1 MKVILYSDLHL
12 YNHHKLLINSETA
25 LNFLGFINDY
35 AQKHKIDTLICAG
48 DFFHTKSRA
57 YSPHVIQAWLRI
69 KDIYKASIN
78 HYMLIGN
85 HDMSNPNNTMNS
97 ILFVYSD
104 YVKIIPDYVFKD
116 FGNTRVH
123 FLSYGLQKFEDFI
136 FAENKKNILIGHLDI
151 IGFVMSNGIPARTGY
166 RIKDFEKFDWVFT
179 GHYHKHQEKKNITY
193 IGSVFQTS
201 FGERDQKHGFIVL
214 DLDTLEWDFI
224 PFRRAPIYKIFDI
237 SSPEDIDKVNVNN
250 SFIRVRLRDNKINKF
265 MLRDTFFEKGAISVE
280 IIPPE
285 DVKEIETYYNDTLSN
300 DPEEIAGA
308 YLDSV
313 KNMDPYFKKDNL
325 LKTFKKIREVSGKIV
340 DYEV

>member
-35 AQKHKIDTLICAG
+35 AQKNNINTLICAG

-57 YSPHVIQAWLRI
+57 YAPHVIQAWLKL
-69 KDIYKASIN
+69 KDIYKAEIN

-97 ILFVYSD
+97 ILFIYSD

-116 FGNTRVH
+116 FNNTRVH
-123 FLSYGLQKFEDFI
+123 FFSYGLQKFEDFI
-136 FAENKKNILIGHLDI
+136 YAENKKNILIGHIDI

-166 RIKDFEKFDWVFT
+166 RIKDFEKFDLVFT
-179 GHYHKHQEKKNITY
+179 GHYHKHQEKANVTY

-201 FGERDQKHGFIVL
+201 FGERDQDHGFIVL
-214 DLDTLEWDFI
+214 DLDTLNWEFI
-224 PFRRAPIYKIFDI
+224 QFKRAPTYKIFDI
-237 SSPEDIDKVNVNN
+237 NSREDVDKVEVDN
-250 SFIRVRLRDNKINKF
+250 SFIRVKLRDNRINKF
-265 MLRDTFFEKGAISVE
+265 MLRDMLFEKGAISVE

-285 DVKEIETYYNDTLSN
+285 DVKEIETYYNDSLSN
-300 DPEEIAGA
+300 DPEEIAIA
-308 YLDSV
+308 YLD
-313 KNMDPYFKKDNL
+313 NITNTDPYFKKDNL
-325 LKTFKKIREVSGKIV
+325 LKYFKKIREVSGKII

>member
-25 LNFLGFINDY
+25 LSFLSFINDY
-35 AQKHKIDTLICAG
+35 AQKHEIDTLICAG

-57 YSPHVIQAWLRI
+57 YAPHVIQAWIRL
-69 KDIYKASIN
+69 KDIYKANIN

-85 HDMSNPNNTMNS
+85 HDMSNPNSTMNS
-97 ILFVYSD
+97 ILFIFSD
-104 YVKIIPDYVFKD
+104 YVKVIPDYVFKD
-116 FGNTRVH
+116 FDDTRVH
-123 FLSYGLQKFEDFI
+123 FLSYGPQKFDDFI

-151 IGFVMSNGIPARTGY
+151 VGFVMSNGIPARTGY
-166 RIKDFEKFDWVFT
+166 RINDFKNFDLVFT
-179 GHYHKHQEKKNITY
+179 GHYHKHQQKKNITY
-193 IGSVFQTS
+193 IGSVYQTS
-201 FGERDQKHGFIVL
+201 FGEREQDHGFIVL
-214 DLDTLEWDFI
+214 DTGTLDWEFV
-224 PFRRAPIYKIFDI
+224 RYKKAPTYKMFDI
-237 SSPEDIDKVNVNN
+237 NSPEDIDSVIVEN
-250 SFIRVRLRDNKINKF
+250 SFIRVRLRDNQMNKF
-265 MLRDTFFEKGAISVE
+265 MLRDMLFEKGAISVE

-300 DPEEIAGA
+300 DPEEIASA

-325 LKTFKKIREVSGKIV
+325 LKCFGKIREISGKII